1 MNRKRRKKQKKKDLK
16 ATLSEDEVAEI
27 KETFKEMDVDGNGT
41 ITSEELQKVMKEQGE
56 KLPEAVINVM
66 VAMADTN
73 GDGKIDFEEFLQ
85 MAITGPPD
93 DITEDQMFKIFDKNG
108 DGFISCDEMQNLVV
122 TFGEDLSDAEVNEL
136 IKEADTDKDGRVNL
150 EEFKAAMN

>member
-1 MNRKRRKKQKKKDLK
+1 
-16 ATLSEDEVAEI
+16 
-27 KETFKEMDVDGNGT
+27 
-41 ITSEELQKVMKEQGE
+41 
-56 KLPEAVINVM
+56 
-66 VAMADTN
+66 
-73 GDGKIDFEEFLQ
+73 
-85 MAITGPPD
+85 
-93 DITEDQMFKIFDKNG
+93 MFKIFDKNG